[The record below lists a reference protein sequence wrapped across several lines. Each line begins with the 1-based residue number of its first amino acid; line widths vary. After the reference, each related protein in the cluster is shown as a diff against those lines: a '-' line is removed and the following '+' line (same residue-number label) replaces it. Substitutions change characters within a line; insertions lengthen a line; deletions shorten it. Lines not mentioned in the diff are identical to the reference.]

1 MKEAPGSGS
10 HDGPGRASLPTLAR
24 VTGRLRGGGG
34 DPQAESEG
42 VASSGTTPLGDHQTR
57 QGTAWLPDPKDPS
70 KPVPALSGVWL

>member
-1 MKEAPGSGS
+1 MVLGGAPSPPWPCPGSCHWPAAG
-10 HDGPGRASLPTLAR
+10 
-24 VTGRLRGGGG
+24 VGG